1 MLVSEAVGRALAHEG
16 VRVVFGLLGSGN
28 LTVTNALR
36 DAGAAFVAARHETGA
51 VCMADGYARVS
62 GQVACASVHQGPGL
76 TNAITGLTEAAKSR
90 TPIVLLAADTPA
102 SALRSNFRID
112 QDGLVEAVGAVA
124 ERVHSAETAVADAV
138 RAVRRARVERR
149 AVVLMLPLDVQALET
164 DRASVVPLP
173 PELAPPRPDDTT
185 LARVAH
191 ALADARRP
199 AIIAGRGAVVAGA
212 GPALRRLGE
221 LTDALLAASA
231 VANGLFTGD
240 PYDLGIA
247 GGFASPTASRLL
259 RDADV
264 VLAFGASLNAWTTR
278 HGTLLSLDAHVIQVD
293 LDEEAI
299 GAHRPIDIG
308 LVGDARET
316 AEALVGIL
324 QDGAADAADAMPR
337 DRSAR
342 AASGDEPPRDRS
354 TSVASPDEPPS
365 SPRGISA
372 REAHRAHAIAGGAR
386 ELPAEAGVA
395 VARNEQLADT
405 IAAGS
410 WRREPYEE
418 TVAADVLDPRTLTIA
433 LDDLLPTERTVVVD
447 SGHFMGWPSMYLR
460 VPDAAGFVF
469 AQAFQCVGLGLAN
482 AIGAAV
488 ARPDRLTVATLGDGG
503 TLLALPEFETLG
515 RLALPILVVIYND
528 AAYGAEVHHFRPM
541 GQAVDLA
548 QFPDTDFAALA
559 RAAGCEA
566 ITARSIADLEFLRAW
581 LEQRD
586 GPMVVDAKVD
596 PDICA
601 DWLEEAFRSH

>member
-1 MLVSEAVGRALAHEG
+1 
-16 VRVVFGLLGSGN
+16 
-28 LTVTNALR
+28 
-36 DAGAAFVAARHETGA
+36 
-51 VCMADGYARVS
+51 
-62 GQVACASVHQGPGL
+62 
-76 TNAITGLTEAAKSR
+76 
-90 TPIVLLAADTPA
+90 
-102 SALRSNFRID
+102 
-112 QDGLVEAVGAVA
+112 
-124 ERVHSAETAVADAV
+124 
-138 RAVRRARVERR
+138 VERR
-149 AVVLMLPLDVQALET
+149 AVVLMLPLDVQAMEI
-164 DRASVVPLP
+164 DRASVVPSP
-173 PELAPPRPDDTT
+173 PELARPRPDDAT

-221 LTDALLAASA
+221 LTDALLATSA

-264 VLAFGASLNAWTTR
+264 VIAFGASLNAWTTR
-278 HGTLLSLDAHVIQVD
+278 HGTLLAVDAQVIQVD

-316 AEALVGIL
+316 AEALIALLGDDRV
-324 QDGAADAADAMPR
+324 DATR
-337 DRSAR
+337 R
-342 AASGDEPPRDRS
+342 
-354 TSVASPDEPPS
+354 VL
-365 SPRGISA
+365 
-372 REAHRAHAIAGGAR
+372 AHA
-386 ELPAEAGVA
+386 GVSIT
-395 VARNEQLADT
+395 RDEQLADA
-405 IAAGS
+405 IAARR
-410 WRREPYEE
+410 WRHEPYDESG
-418 TVAADVLDPRTLTIA
+418 AADVLDPRTLTIA

-469 AQAFQCVGLGLAN
+469 AQAFQCVGLGLGN
-482 AIGAAV
+482 AIGAAL
-488 ARPDRLTVATLGDGG
+488 ARPDRLTVAALGDGG
-503 TLLALPEFETLG
+503 ALLALPEFETLG
-515 RLALPILVVIYND
+515 RLGLPILVVIYND
-528 AAYGAEVHHFRPM
+528 AAYGAEVHHFGAM

-559 RAAGCEA
+559 RAAGCAA
-566 ITARSIADLEFLRAW
+566 ITARSIADLEFLGAW
-581 LEQRD
+581 LEHRD

>member
-1 MLVSEAVGRALAHEG
+1 MLVSEAVGKALAQEG

-36 DAGAAFVAARHETGA
+36 DAGAAFVGARHETGA

-62 GQVACASVHQGPGL
+62 GEVACASVHQGPGL

-90 TPIVLLAADTPA
+90 TPIVVLAGDTPA
-102 SALRSNFRID
+102 GALRSNFRID
-112 QDGLVEAVGAVA
+112 QRGLVESVGAVA
-124 ERVHSAETAVADAV
+124 ERVYGADTAAADAV

-149 AVVLMLPLDVQALET
+149 AVVLMLPLDVQAMET
-164 DRASVVPLP
+164 DAAFSTPSAR
-173 PELAPPRPDDTT
+173 ELAPPRPDDAT
-185 LARVAH
+185 LARVARS
-191 ALADARRP
+191 LADARRP
-199 AIIAGRGAVVAGA
+199 AIIAGRGAVLAGA
-212 GPALRRLGE
+212 GPALRRLAE
-221 LTDALLAASA
+221 LTGAILATSA

-240 PYDLGIA
+240 PYDVGIS

-264 VLAFGASLNAWTTR
+264 VLAVGASLNAWTTR
-278 HGTLLSLDAHVIQVD
+278 HGTMLAPDAHVIQVD

-299 GAHRPIDIG
+299 GTHRPVDSG
-308 LVGDARET
+308 LVGDARLT
-316 AEALVGIL
+316 AEALIAVL
-324 QDGAADAADAMPR
+324 DDRDAGTR
-337 DRSAR
+337 DENLAQ
-342 AASGDEPPRDRS
+342 A
-354 TSVASPDEPPS
+354 
-365 SPRGISA
+365 ISA
-372 REAHRAHAIAGGAR
+372 GR
-386 ELPAEAGVA
+386 
-395 VARNEQLADT
+395 
-405 IAAGS
+405 
-410 WRREPYEE
+410 WRDEPYEE
-418 TVAADVLDPRTLTIA
+418 STAADVLDPRTLSIA

-469 AQAFQCVGLGLAN
+469 AQAFQCVGLGLGN
-482 AIGAAV
+482 AIGAAL
-488 ARPDRLTVATLGDGG
+488 ARPDRLTIATVGDGG
-503 TLLALPEFETLG
+503 ALLALPEFETLG
-515 RLALPILVVIYND
+515 RLGLPILVVIYND

-559 RAAGCEA
+559 RAAGCNG

-601 DWLEEAFRSH
+601 DWLEEAFRAH

>member
-1 MLVSEAVGRALAHEG
+1 MLVSEAVGRALAEEG
-16 VRVVFGLLGSGN
+16 IRVVFGLLGSGN
-28 LTVTNALR
+28 LTVSNALR
-36 DAGAAFVAARHETGA
+36 DAGAVFVAARHETGA

-62 GQVACASVHQGPGL
+62 GEVACVSVHQGPGL

-90 TPIVLLAADTPA
+90 TPIVVLAADTPA

-112 QDGLVEAVGAVA
+112 QDALVESVGAVA
-124 ERVHSAETAVADAV
+124 ERVRGADTAVADAV

-149 AVVLMLPLDVQALET
+149 AVVLMLPLDVQAMET
-164 DRASVVPLP
+164 DGATRVPSP
-173 PELAPPRPDDTT
+173 PELAPPRPDDAT
-185 LARVAH
+185 LARVAD

-199 AIIAGRGAVVAGA
+199 AIIAGRGAVLAGA

-221 LTDALLAASA
+221 LTDALLATSA

-264 VLAFGASLNAWTTR
+264 VIAFGASLNAWTTR
-278 HGTLLSLDAHVIQVD
+278 HGTLLSADTQVIQVD

-316 AEALVGIL
+316 AQALI
-324 QDGAADAADAMPR
+324 AALEDR
-337 DRSAR
+337 DESLAPSSGRSTREEHRAR
-342 AASGDEPPRDRS
+342 A
-354 TSVASPDEPPS
+354 
-365 SPRGISA
+365 
-372 REAHRAHAIAGGAR
+372 IAAGAR
-386 ELPAEAGVA
+386 ELLANTGVA
-395 VARNEQLADT
+395 AARDEQLART
-405 IAAGS
+405 IAAGR
-410 WRREPYEE
+410 WRHEPYEE
-418 TVAADVLDPRTLTIA
+418 STAPDVLDPRTLSIA
-433 LDDLLPTERTVVVD
+433 LDDLLPAERTVAVD

-469 AQAFQCVGLGLAN
+469 SQAFQCVGLALGN
-482 AIGAAV
+482 AIGAAL

-503 TLLALPEFETLG
+503 ALIALPEFETLG
-515 RLALPILVVIYND
+515 RLGLPILVVIYND

-559 RAAGCEA
+559 RAAGCEG
-566 ITARSIADLEFLRAW
+566 ITARSIADLESLRAW
-581 LEQRD
+581 LERRD

-601 DWLEEAFRSH
+601 EWLEEAFRGH